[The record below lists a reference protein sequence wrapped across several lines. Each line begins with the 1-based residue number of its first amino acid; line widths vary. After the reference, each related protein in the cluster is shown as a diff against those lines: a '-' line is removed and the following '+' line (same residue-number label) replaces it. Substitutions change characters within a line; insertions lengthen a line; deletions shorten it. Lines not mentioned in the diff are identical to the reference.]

1 MSLSINTNRVD
12 VTKQVETEFAQ
23 EAVQEEN
30 GDARAESR
38 FILMKANQHAT
49 FDKLGLADNGHQDY
63 ALATAECDAECD
75 ADCPCEGT
83 GCDLKCIVEGC
94 GDVSCPCP
102 SKT

>member
-49 FDKLGLADNGHQDY
+49 LDKLGLQDFQQESI
-63 ALATAECDAECD
+63 AVTT
-75 ADCPCEGT
+75 DCPEDSC
-83 GCDLKCIVEGC
+83 CDLKCVVDGC
-94 GDVSCPCP
+94 APDIDC
-102 SKT
+102 